1 MKLVLDELRKSLR
14 YHQRQLQENLDKIKA
29 NEESNVMLLDK
40 SKIHE
45 QTIAEIEKVIDGLA
59 AGKQDQPMWNDYIFS
74 ISRKGRNYA

>member
-45 QTIAEIEKVIDGLA
+45 QTIAEIEKVIDGLI
-59 AGKQDQPMWNDYIFS
+59 AGKQD
-74 ISRKGRNYA
+74 

>member
-59 AGKQDQPMWNDYIFS
+59 AGKQD
-74 ISRKGRNYA
+74 